1 MQKQKLNYKIMG
13 DYDHT
18 LKEKGFVPKEH
29 PIEERNYFDK
39 NYFDK
44 LSQSKFGLC
53 PDQVIECIV

>member
-1 MQKQKLNYKIMG
+1 MG

-53 PDQVIECIV
+53 PDW